1 MVLLNPT
8 FDVYITR
15 INTTKYSVFAASE
28 KAKRPLQSYFK
39 ANDFVHSVG
48 KDTLKAL
55 TNYCTRNKLTT
66 YFNDTVRHRDEWFKT

>member
-15 INTTKYSVFAASE
+15 INTKKYSILAASE

-39 ANDFVHSVG
+39 ANDFVH
-48 KDTLKAL
+48 TLEAADFKRFKK
-55 TNYCTRNKLTT
+55 YCTKSKLTI
-66 YFNDTVRHRDEWFKT
+66 YVNDTVRHRD